1 MFRQTPN
8 RNQWNFCENFPENSP
23 ITKAKTT
30 NGIQVI
36 TKNGFKTQTIRE
48 KRGTTCY
55 GPRNNSCQTSPSLPG
70 QWCLPR
76 ALWVQLSSR
85 KDDSFLE
92 EAQPPAIKKTL
103 KHVVNS
109 SGWPFVGNEGMNPH
123 PNHVWFHSLIPY

>member
-8 RNQWNFCENFPENSP
+8 RNQWYFCENFPENSP

-36 TKNGFKTQTIRE
+36 TKNGFKTQTIGE
-48 KRGTTCY
+48 KTWNNLLRPQKQLLPDITIPS
-55 GPRNNSCQTSPSLPG
+55 GPR
-70 QWCLPR
+70 CLPR

-123 PNHVWFHSLIPY
+123 PNHVSSYSLIPY